1 MRTLEKEIALWKNV
15 GYVDNCMISW
25 KWMSV
30 KVFVLELAAPKQ
42 QHRCLQLYRRLVME
56 TILTASLPTSS
67 GHFLR
72 LGVAEGALPFK
83 GKTGNPAQY
92 LFSIMND

>member
-1 MRTLEKEIALWKNV
+1 MRTLAKEIALWNNF
-15 GYVDNCMISW
+15 GYVDNCMISR

-30 KVFVLELAAPKQ
+30 KVFVLGLATTKQ
-42 QHRCLQLYRRLVME
+42 QHRCLSYRRLAME
-56 TILTASLPTSS
+56 TILKGTLPTSS

-72 LGVAEGALPFK
+72 LGEAEGALPSK

>member
-1 MRTLEKEIALWKNV
+1 MEQCNV

-25 KWMSV
+25 EWMSV
-30 KVFVLELAAPKQ
+30 KVFVLGLAAPKQ
-42 QHRCLQLYRRLVME
+42 QHRCLQLRHRRLAME
-56 TILTASLPTSS
+56 TILKGTLPTTS

-72 LGVAEGALPFK
+72 LGEAEGALRSK
-83 GKTGNPAQY
+83 GKTGNPTQY